1 MPNQAQHNMD
11 NINIGGWVD
20 KSKGINYESVNMA
33 QGEMEARRHVRR
45 WKCRTDT
52 NLKYRLQ
59 ERREKRG
66 YYRHFAFQSRQRSKE

>member
-33 QGEMEARRHVRR
+33 QGEMEVRRHVRR

-52 NLKYRLQ
+52 KLKIPTVGK
-59 ERREKRG
+59 ERKERILSSLCISITPEK
-66 YYRHFAFQSRQRSKE
+66 

>member
-33 QGEMEARRHVRR
+33 QGEMEARRHVRK

-52 NLKYRLQ
+52 ELQ
-59 ERREKRG
+59 IPTGGKERKERILSILTPEK
-66 YYRHFAFQSRQRSKE
+66 

>member
-20 KSKGINYESVNMA
+20 KSTGINYESVNMA

-52 NLKYRLQ
+52 KLKIPTGGK
-59 ERREKRG
+59 ERKERILSSFCISITPEK
-66 YYRHFAFQSRQRSKE
+66 

>member
-20 KSKGINYESVNMA
+20 KSKGINYEGVSIWHK
-33 QGEMEARRHVRR
+33 EK
-45 WKCRTDT
+45 WKRGGMFE
-52 NLKYRLQ
+52 NGSAELIPNFKYQLE

-66 YYRHFAFQSRQRSKE
+66 YYRY